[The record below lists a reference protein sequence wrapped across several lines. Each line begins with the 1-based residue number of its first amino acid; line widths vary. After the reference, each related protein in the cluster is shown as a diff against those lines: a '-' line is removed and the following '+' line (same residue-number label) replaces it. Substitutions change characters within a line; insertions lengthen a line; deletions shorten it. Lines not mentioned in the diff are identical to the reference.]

1 MRSSSNLDDAAGP
14 RSTTLFAGLVI
25 QPLEH
30 DWKRPR
36 PSLDYAWSAELRPQ
50 VTARRAYHGYAVA

>member
-1 MRSSSNLDDAAGP
+1 MHSSSNLDDAARP
-14 RSTTLFAGLVI
+14 RSRTLLAGLVI
-25 QPLEH
+25 RPLEH

-36 PSLDYAWSAELRPQ
+36 PSLEYAWSAELRSQ